1 MNVFTASTGH
11 ASVAAAILASDTAN
25 DGLADHASFFLVF
38 YNTTST
44 KVELAYVSD
53 AGDTAESFADAVSNT
68 LVQFDDVAATGIA
81 DAFGNGNF
89 GVLSLG

>member
-1 MNVFTASTGH
+1 MY
-11 ASVAAAILASDTAN
+11 
-25 DGLADHASFFLVF
+25 

-53 AGDTAESFADAVSNT
+53 AGDAAESWADAVSNT
-68 LVQFDDVAATGIA
+68 LAQFDDVAATGIA
-81 DAFGNGNF
+81 AAFDYGNF